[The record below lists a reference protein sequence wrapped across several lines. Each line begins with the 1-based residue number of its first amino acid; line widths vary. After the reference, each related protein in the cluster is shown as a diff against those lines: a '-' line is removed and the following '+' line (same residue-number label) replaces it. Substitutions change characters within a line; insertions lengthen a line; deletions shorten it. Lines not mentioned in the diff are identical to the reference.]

1 MLFSQ
6 DIPSNNLGFVDPK
19 ADVLE
24 VEIAGNDYTLHQSP
38 GLLNSR
44 RQEGT
49 TGAVLWKI
57 TPLLATWLA
66 SKPSILARI
75 LHEEAVVVELGC
87 GIAGLIGLVLSQFV
101 QLYILTDQDYVMK
114 NLTANLAA
122 NATTI
127 IPRPKK
133 GMKPTKAV
141 GNIGPQTMSL
151 DWEKDSA
158 QNLGAVIPKGS
169 LIDLVLLCDCV
180 YNEHLVPALVQTCTD
195 ICRLGSTE
203 EKTTVVLIAQQLRS
217 DTVFELFLDS
227 LMRDFDVWRVP
238 DEKISADL
246 RPGSGY
252 AVHLATLKHAGVDA
266 E

>member
-6 DIPSNNLGFVDPK
+6 DIPSHNLGFVDPK

-24 VEIAGNDYTLHQSP
+24 VEIAGHDYTLQQSP

-66 SKPSILARI
+66 SKPPILAGI
-75 LHEEAVVVELGC
+75 LQEGAVVVELGC

-122 NATTI
+122 NAAP

-133 GMKPTKAV
+133 GMKEMKTGTRKSLK
-141 GNIGPQTMSL
+141 TMSL
-151 DWEKDSA
+151 DWEKDSV
-158 QNLGAVIPKGS
+158 QNLSAVIPKGS
-169 LIDLVLLCDCV
+169 SIDLVLLCDCV

-195 ICRLGSTE
+195 ICRWRSPGE
-203 EKTTVVLIAQQLRS
+203 RTTVVLIAQQLRS
-217 DTVFELFLDS
+217 DTVFEVFMDS

-238 DEKISADL
+238 DDKISADL